1 MLYDILI
8 FVKKGGDKMNE
19 LNKNTEIKKD
29 DLPKY
34 TKPKL
39 TAEGSYSNVFF
50 GIRVGGGCS
59 SCCSRHM
66 PEM

>member
-1 MLYDILI
+1 
-8 FVKKGGDKMNE
+8 MNE
-19 LNKNTEIKKD
+19 INKNTETQKN

-39 TAEGSYSNVFF
+39 NAEGSYSNVFF

>member
-1 MLYDILI
+1 MKDPEND
-8 FVKKGGDKMNE
+8 KKI
-19 LNKNTEIKKD
+19 IKED
-29 DLPKY
+29 RPQY

-39 TAEGSYSNVFF
+39 NAEGSYSNVFF

>member
-1 MLYDILI
+1 M
-8 FVKKGGDKMNE
+8 GGEKMSELDKNIE
-19 LNKNTEIKKD
+19 TKKD
-29 DLPKY
+29 ELPKY
-34 TKPKL
+34 KKPKL
-39 TAEGSYSNVFF
+39 NVEGSYSNVFF

>member
-1 MLYDILI
+1 MSEL
-8 FVKKGGDKMNE
+8 DKNIEM
-19 LNKNTEIKKD
+19 KKD
-29 DLPKY
+29 ELPKY
-34 TKPKL
+34 KKPKYKKPKL
-39 TAEGSYSNVFF
+39 NVEGSYSNVFF

>member
-1 MLYDILI
+1 MSEL
-8 FVKKGGDKMNE
+8 DKNIE
-19 LNKNTEIKKD
+19 TKKD
-29 DLPKY
+29 ELPKY
-34 TKPKL
+34 KKPKL
-39 TAEGSYSNVFF
+39 NVEGSYSNVFF